1 MLWETISKKLSEKN
15 WTIYKL
21 CLEAGIGTAGIYRL
35 RDGVIKDLQ
44 FETVRKIADA
54 LDMSLEEFRQKGK
67 FIVIRIEIE
76 NLSDFI
82 ECAKEVV
89 KKAEELEGAVRRLNE
104 MELELKTKTTNQ

>member
-1 MLWETISKKLSEKN
+1 MLYFLNTIYSIFEKGENKMLWKKISEKLSEKN

-54 LDMSLEEFRQKGK
+54 LDMSLEEFR
-67 FIVIRIEIE
+67 
-76 NLSDFI
+76 
-82 ECAKEVV
+82 
-89 KKAEELEGAVRRLNE
+89 
-104 MELELKTKTTNQ
+104 

>member
-1 MLWETISKKLSEKN
+1 MLSIYCVKNVYLFSATQYIVNIYKRRLQMLWETISKKLSEKN

-54 LDMSLEEFRQKGK
+54 LDMSLEEFR
-67 FIVIRIEIE
+67 
-76 NLSDFI
+76 
-82 ECAKEVV
+82 
-89 KKAEELEGAVRRLNE
+89 
-104 MELELKTKTTNQ
+104 